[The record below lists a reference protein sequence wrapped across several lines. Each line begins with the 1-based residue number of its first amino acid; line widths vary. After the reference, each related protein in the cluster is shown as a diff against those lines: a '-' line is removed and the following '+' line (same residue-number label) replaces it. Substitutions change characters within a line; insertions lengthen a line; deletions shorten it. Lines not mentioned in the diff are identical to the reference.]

1 MNDFDSSTPR
11 SDQRVKKL
19 NDQQVQKALITKHI
33 IHIITKKRVLKT
45 MRRMSICR
53 TSVG

>member
-1 MNDFDSSTPR
+1 MTLTPQPLEVIR
-11 SDQRVKKL
+11 EWKKKK
-19 NDQQVQKALITKHI
+19 DQQVKKALITKHI